1 MDNVNSSGYFYT
13 HFRSS
18 NLPIISAFKDQH
30 EKQKQIIIP
39 NFLSAITFFFVTP
52 IAINSSLHWQKLS
65 ILPTFVCN
73 DL

>member
-1 MDNVNSSGYFYT
+1 MGYELTGLGIYSYF
-13 HFRSS
+13 FGA
-18 NLPIISAFKDQH
+18 NLPALFAIKDQH

-39 NFLSAITFFFVTP
+39 VFLSAITFFFFTP